1 MGEVVITGVLPEV
14 VVVSKA
20 HGGTAGEEEGAP
32 LLERS
37 DTTASLISR
46 VPTPASTREF

>member
-1 MGEVVITGVLPEV
+1 MITGVLPEV
-14 VVVSKA
+14 VVVSKV
-20 HGGTAGEEEGAP
+20 HGGTAGEEEEEEGAP